1 MVKILFASI
10 LLIIYL
16 FFAIFAIAIDDSH
29 HSTGKCLSVT
39 INGYAC
45 PNSADDYN
53 LANFHIKALKTFST
67 SILNYWIF
75 ENLKLAD
82 LAVAII
88 LILKIISS
96 RFQKSII
103 RRFHIYHSSHLS
115 WLSLFELSPT
125 LKYC

>member
-1 MVKILFASI
+1 MKILFAGI

-16 FFAIFAIAIDDSH
+16 FFAIFALSIDDSH
-29 HSTGKCLSVT
+29 HSAGKCLSVT

-67 SILNYWIF
+67 SLLNWIF
-75 ENLKLAD
+75 ENVKLAD
-82 LAVAII
+82 LALAI
-88 LILKIISS
+88 LILEIVGS
-96 RFQKSII
+96 RFQKNII
-103 RRFHIYHSSHLS
+103 GRFPIYNSNHLS

-125 LKYC
+125 LKY